1 LADDLVQLDGIF
13 HVVLRKN
20 VTHRFSVSLGIG
32 IVQLGYKVLARI
44 GYFVLKAIGERSV
57 DQASYDEILYRDV
70 KQLIS
75 AREFVKFVITIA
87 VEIGLADLKLFSV
100 NRHEIDADNGAA

>member
-1 LADDLVQLDGIF
+1 
-13 HVVLRKN
+13 
-20 VTHRFSVSLGIG
+20 
-32 IVQLGYKVLARI
+32 
-44 GYFVLKAIGERSV
+44 V